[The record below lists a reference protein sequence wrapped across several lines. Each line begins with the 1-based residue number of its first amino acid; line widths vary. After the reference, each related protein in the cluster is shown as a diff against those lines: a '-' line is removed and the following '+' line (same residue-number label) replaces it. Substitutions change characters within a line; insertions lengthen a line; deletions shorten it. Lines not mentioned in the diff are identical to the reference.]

1 MLQPSPSIWFFPT
14 PVSSPRCFFGDTSL
28 VFKGPVAVLALC
40 LVLLLL
46 VFGFALLSSLGM
58 SCVAIVLFLL
68 ELILSL
74 GFTVITISRFPANN
88 ECSDTSNVNSDTTA
102 SVNSARLRNVGRFDL
117 ALVLLLLLLDKLV
130 IVVVTVVVV
139 VVVAMAAELLLAD
152 LRLGE

>member
-1 MLQPSPSIWFFPT
+1 MT
-14 PVSSPRCFFGDTSL
+14 
-28 VFKGPVAVLALC
+28 
-40 LVLLLL
+40 
-46 VFGFALLSSLGM
+46 
-58 SCVAIVLFLL
+58 CVAIVLFLL

-139 VVVAMAAELLLAD
+139 VVVAMAAELLLLLHGVPTTAELVARAVHRPIPPLVETLSRRD
-152 LRLGE
+152 DGLLLGVPVRLEAWLDEWE